1 MMRKLRTAIF
11 TLSMILI
18 STAALAAGQAYKLR
32 VDGLACP
39 FCAYGIEK
47 QLSRIEGIK
56 QIEVDIRTGTVAVIM
71 VDGAILDEAT
81 AEKAVKAAGFSLR
94 GFEKVQATT
103 QNKPGN

>member
-1 MMRKLRTAIF
+1 MMRKFRTAIF

-18 STAALAAGQAYKLR
+18 STVALAAPQAYTLR

-47 QLSRIEGIK
+47 KLSRIEGVK
-56 QIEVDIRTGTVAVIM
+56 QIEVEIRTGTVTVIM
-71 VDGAILDEAT
+71 VDGAILDEA
-81 AEKAVKAAGFSLR
+81 AAGKAVKAAGFRLG
-94 GFEKVQATT
+94 GFDEVQATT

>member
-18 STAALAAGQAYKLR
+18 STAALAAPQAYKLR

-47 QLSRIEGIK
+47 QLSRIEGVK

-71 VDGAILDEAT
+71 VDGAGPDVGLG
-81 AEKAVKAAGFSLR
+81 AARVGAAR
-94 GFEKVQATT
+94 AWKR
-103 QNKPGN
+103 